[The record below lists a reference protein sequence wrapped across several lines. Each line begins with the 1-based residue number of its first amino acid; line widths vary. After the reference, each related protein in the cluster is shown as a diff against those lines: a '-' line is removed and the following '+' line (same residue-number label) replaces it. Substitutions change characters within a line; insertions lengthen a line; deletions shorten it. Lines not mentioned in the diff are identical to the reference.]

1 MLNKE
6 GVLSSARALWKL
18 GLWFQCVKHFETLSH
33 SATVRSYSSKGIV
46 AHPALSSALTA
57 LEASM
62 EKDDVGQC
70 GCCLASLDT
79 RPLNSDLL
87 ASMQQGGGARF
98 GRRCTRRVKVY
109 TLSGVQIGLPG
120 VGEGDHDLTFPADWL
135 IAEAL
140 EQKHWIRRA
149 TAEELQQDA
158 KWWRF
163 IDRAPKALISTEAG
177 IMFEFQTM
185 GWFGDVLTAIQEAPE
200 QSWEDKSCDDLSDV
214 PTPPTPP

>member
-1 MLNKE
+1 M
-6 GVLSSARALWKL
+6 
-18 GLWFQCVKHFETLSH
+18 KHFETLSH

-57 LEASM
+57 LEVSM
-62 EKDDVGQC
+62 EEDDVARC

-79 RPLNSDLL
+79 RPLNADLL

-109 TLSGVQIGLPG
+109 TISGVQIGLPG
-120 VGEGDHDLTFPADWL
+120 VGEGDHKLTFPADWS

-140 EQKHWIRRA
+140 EQKHWIRWA
-149 TAEELQQDA
+149 TAEEFQQDA

-163 IDRAPKALISTEAG
+163 IDWAPKALISTEAR
-177 IMFEFQTM
+177 IMFEFQKM
-185 GWFGDVLTAIQEAPE
+185 GECGDALTALQKAPE
-200 QSWEDKSCDDLSDV
+200 QRWEDKSCDDVSDV